1 MKTTLAILGIF
12 VAAALVAGTVA
23 ITDSYAITLKFQNNK
38 NGAQNN
44 QNAGQASG
52 IGQSNNVG
60 GGSYSITSHNLVGQ
74 KNTAT
79 VSQSQ
84 SQSAS
89 NTCSGSF
96 SC

>member
-1 MKTTLAILGIF
+1 MKTTFAILGIF

-23 ITDSYAITLKFQNNK
+23 VTDSYARISFQNNYG
-38 NGAQNN
+38 GAQNN

-60 GGSYSITSHNLVGQ
+60 GGFLSTTAGNLVWQ
-74 KNTAT
+74 SNTAT

-89 NTCSGSF
+89 NTCSGIG